1 MEVSESFNKYSIS
14 YSYRT
19 FVVSLLPYS
28 FPSAFLP
35 SFPAIFSAPKL
46 ASPTAIT
53 PTSLVLSW
61 SIAPS
66 TPSTGRLIGFVVRY
80 RIHPHDGRRDE
91 SSEEITRKK
100 RRKNDVPWIDFRT
113 GSTNHS
119 TVLSGLSPHTKY
131 EVTVAGETID
141 TGIGHPSNVIVVR
154 MEEEGETVVVWFVVQ
169 WVWSVHGVIFQTID
183 FRVPYR

>member
-1 MEVSESFNKYSIS
+1 MNQSIS
-14 YSYRT
+14 TQYRT
-19 FVVSLLPYS
+19 SIVTSSYTVSRLPYS
-28 FPSAFLP
+28 FPFAFLP

-66 TPSTGRLIGFVVRY
+66 TPSTSRLIGFVVRY
-80 RIHPHDGRRDE
+80 RIHPHDGRREE

-100 RRKNDVPWIDFRT
+100 RRKNDVPWIDYRT

-131 EVTVAGETID
+131 EITVAGETID

-154 MEEEGETVVVWFVVQ
+154 MEEEGEAVVVWFVMQ
-169 WVWSVHGVIFQTID
+169 
-183 FRVPYR
+183 